1 MLVFF
6 IGAVKPAAKKEAAAA
21 VASRPTAVPA
31 KAQDGAAAPE
41 SNFLLYAAVA
51 VAVVAIGMTV
61 FRK

>member
-1 MLVFF
+1 MFL
-6 IGAVKPAAKKEAAAA
+6 IGIVKPAAKKEAAAPA
-21 VASRPTAVPA
+21 ASKPTAVPA
-31 KAQDGAAAPE
+31 KALDEAAAPE